1 MRHFMQY
8 PCQKGVD
15 SAQSLSYFLFA
26 LHLGDDFS
34 QQGIRINNMR
44 VILYEF
50 YESKQHLLYFR
61 VADLDDQLLAESH
74 KINRLFKDEHLPA
87 VREIFRIYH
96 VYSSRPTLKIFRPLY
111 TKLFRLPFEPSVGKH
126 CFHNNAVFLMLRL
139 KRFVSSRLK
148 TLFQLIAAMS
158 P

>member
-1 MRHFMQY
+1 MHHFMQY
-8 PCQKGVD
+8 PCQKGVG

-34 QQGIRINNMR
+34 QQGIRINNTR

-61 VADLDDQLLAESH
+61 VAYLDHDLLAES
-74 KINRLFKDEHLPA
+74 NEVYRLAKNEQLPSMP
-87 VREIFRIYH
+87 EIFLVYH
-96 VYSSRPTLKIFRPLY
+96 VHSRRSALKILSPADAELS
-111 TKLFRLPFEPSVGKH
+111 RLPFEPSVGKH
-126 CFHNNAVFLMLRL
+126 CFHN
-139 KRFVSSRLK
+139 
-148 TLFQLIAAMS
+148 LIAAMS